1 MRLLQL
7 LSKDMKNVSYSMW
20 INYRV
25 YQRKFWWKTIV
36 KKDDYYKHMR
46 PYVDRYI
53 EELKDEVKFLDIYFQ
68 DNDKLPIQWWPNF
81 VSKSARARRN
91 EHTDWIDPRRDYR
104 TEKDGAN
111 TRAKVWTKA
120 RASTRR
126 DKAKQVRRAKKET
139 ASSQDNLNS

>member
-25 YQRKFWWKTIV
+25 YQRKFWWKTII
-36 KKDDYYKHMR
+36 KKDDYYKHIR
-46 PYVDRYI
+46 PYVFRYI

-68 DNDKLPIQWWPNF
+68 ENEKLPIEWWPNF

-91 EHTDWIDPRRDYR
+91 EAIEWDDPRRDYR
-104 TEKDGAN
+104 TE
-111 TRAKVWTKA
+111 RAWEKA
-120 RASTRR
+120 RAEVWTQTKSYTRR
-126 DKAKQVRRAKKET
+126 DKANKIRRAKKKT
-139 ASSQDNLNS
+139 ASTQGDMSS